1 MRSRQQG
8 VALVLVIWL
17 GTLLM
22 VVASSFL
29 YASRSD
35 ALVVRNSVSIARA
48 EAVADAAVHRAIYDV
63 NRVDV
68 GSTTVWKRDGAPNAW
83 TFDGAA
89 VRVETRDESAKIDIN
104 TASDPLLKGL
114 LTSLGLPEEEAA
126 PLLDAILDWRDPDS
140 LKRIN
145 GAEESDYQAAGLAY
159 RPANAQFQAIEEL
172 QLVLGMRPD
181 IYRRMAPLI
190 TVYSRQNGIN
200 PATAS
205 REVLQ
210 AIPNLPP
217 EALERFLAQ
226 REEARQQRL
235 PVPFFPEAGAFAS
248 PASALVTSVRAHV
261 TLEDGTVF
269 VRDAVAMV
277 KPGARRLITPL
288 VWRQSP
294 APQTP
299 PSDPAAEAALQPVP
313 R

>member
-1 MRSRQQG
+1 VRRSQEG

-17 GTLLM
+17 ATLLM

-48 EAVADAAVHRAIYDV
+48 EAIADAAVFRAIYDV
-63 NRVDV
+63 NRVDA
-68 GSTTVWKRDGAPNAW
+68 GSTTVWKRDGVANPW
-83 TFDGAA
+83 SFDGAQ
-89 VRVETRDESAKIDIN
+89 VSVEVRDESAKIDIN

-114 LTSLGLPEEEAA
+114 LLSLGLPEEEAA

-145 GAEESDYQAAGLAY
+145 GAEESDYKAAGLAY

-172 QLVLGMRPD
+172 QLVLGMRPE

-205 REVLQ
+205 REVLS
-210 AIPNLPP
+210 AIPNLPA
-217 EALERFLAQ
+217 EAIDRFLGL
-226 REEARQQRL
+226 REEARRQRL

-261 TLEDGTVF
+261 VLDDGTVF

-277 KPGARRLITPL
+277 KPGGRRLVTPL

-294 APQTP
+294 APP
-299 PSDPAAEAALQPVP
+299 PPTSDPAAEAAPQPVT